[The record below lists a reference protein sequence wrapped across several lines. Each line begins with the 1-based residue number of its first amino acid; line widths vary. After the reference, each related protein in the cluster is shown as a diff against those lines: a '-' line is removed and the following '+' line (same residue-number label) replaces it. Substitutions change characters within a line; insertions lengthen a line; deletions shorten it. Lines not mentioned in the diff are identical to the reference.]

1 MTALFLKPTTVIP
14 VLTDRQ
20 LALLKKLEAAFEL
33 GASAREFRGRDKAAV
48 RALGQFGLARS
59 LGTSWRFWGSSS
71 FWSITDAGREFLAA
85 ARSHDGG

>member
-59 LGTSWRFWGSSS
+59 LGTSWRFW
-71 FWSITDAGREFLAA
+71 SITDAGREFLAA